1 MNFCFLKTE
10 NLKPP
15 FEVYCNMVPTYSA
28 PCNHQ
33 VSDLNPGMNLRHERT
48 AS

>member
-1 MNFCFLKTE
+1 
-10 NLKPP
+10 
-15 FEVYCNMVPTYSA
+15 MVPTYSA

-33 VSDLNPGMNLRHERT
+33 VTDLNPGINLRRERA